1 MLVMGIT
8 MPNDD
13 VMVISYDD
21 ETWEKRQAF
30 LEGMGNRGG
39 GAEGMQVQ
47 FNYSCTRNANTF
59 VPVKQIDSIVFP
71 VETV

>member
-8 MPNDD
+8 VSNDD
-13 VMVISYDD
+13 VMVFSYDD

-30 LEGMGNRGG
+30 LGGMGNRGG
-39 GAEGMQVQ
+39 GAGSMQVQ

-59 VPVKQIDSIVFP
+59 VPSKAD
-71 VETV
+71 